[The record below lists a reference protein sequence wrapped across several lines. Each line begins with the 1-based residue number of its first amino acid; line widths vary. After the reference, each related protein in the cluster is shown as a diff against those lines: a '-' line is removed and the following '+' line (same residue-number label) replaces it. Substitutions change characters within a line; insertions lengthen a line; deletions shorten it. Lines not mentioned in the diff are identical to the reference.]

1 MRIRRVSSK
10 YPSRIALEYGYRK
23 FTYTELMN
31 RIDEVARAWKNLG
44 VKKGDKVLLLMGHNP
59 MNIIS
64 VYALDKI
71 GASAAL
77 AVSNLATE
85 HFERFANDV
94 GAEYCVMSC
103 NQYLNYSAY
112 LKNTKIRTVI
122 IGKYKYMISR
132 RDRISF
138 PFYPLSGYDKPD
150 PKSVPEGIR
159 LMYWKDVLEQP
170 QTDPDM
176 HDEVFD
182 KDIYR
187 TALYHFPSTAEEE
200 ITAASFN
207 SKSINLSANLTEM
220 VLRANED
227 LTGKPARMLC
237 LNECCFAFG
246 FVVGIHSVL
255 SCGQTVLLF
264 TWFDTDM
271 IFFAIKRYR
280 PDVLIGFNSTV
291 ASINKAGGRSD
302 ILKSVDR
309 IIVGGGLLTSTQ
321 KATLFEIAK
330 TSGRKLSVCSISG
343 CDELLAYAYGPS
355 DLQSDRLLGFPLP
368 GVIMKVADSMTGLDA
383 PEGAEGEI
391 AVCSPVSANLGE
403 GESNIGKKNYR
414 KLPDGRVWYF
424 TGRIGKQDGN
434 KMFYLVGTKSREARI
449 NSYPVYPD
457 KVDETVQMTEGV
469 VESCSVIIER
479 AEGPVLI
486 TAVVPEEAY
495 FYDNSMMESLR
506 DRIRS
511 ECEMTL
517 HEAMRPSEVTF
528 FVSLPR
534 DSMGVIDYEAV
545 KDRVELLRNEDLSDD
560 PMQGTV
566 IPE

>member
-1 MRIRRVSSK
+1 
-10 YPSRIALEYGYRK
+10 
-23 FTYTELMN
+23 
-31 RIDEVARAWKNLG
+31 
-44 VKKGDKVLLLMGHNP
+44 
-59 MNIIS
+59 
-64 VYALDKI
+64 
-71 GASAAL
+71 
-77 AVSNLATE
+77 
-85 HFERFANDV
+85 
-94 GAEYCVMSC
+94 MSC
-103 NQYLNYSAY
+103 NQYLNYSQV

-122 IGKYKYMISR
+122 IGKYRYMISR
-132 RDRISF
+132 RDRIAF
-138 PFYPLSGYDKPD
+138 QFYPLSGYDKPE
-150 PKSVPEGIR
+150 PKNIPEGIR
-159 LMYWKDVLEQP
+159 LMYWKDVLELP
-170 QTDPDM
+170 QRASDPN
-176 HDEVFD
+176 DEEFD

-187 TALYHFPSTAEEE
+187 QSLYLFPGSAEEGLS
-200 ITAASFN
+200 ASVFN
-207 SKSINLSANLTEM
+207 SRSINLSANLTEM
-220 VLRANED
+220 VFKANED
-227 LTGKPARMLC
+227 LTGKPARILC

-246 FVVGIHSVL
+246 FVVGIHNVL
-255 SCGQTVLLF
+255 SSGQTVLLF
-264 TWFDTDM
+264 TWYDTDM

-309 IIVGGGLLTSTQ
+309 IIVGGGLLTSSQ

-330 TSGRKLSVCSISG
+330 TSGRKLSVCSVTG

-391 AVCSPVSANLGE
+391 AVCSPVSANLGQ

-424 TGRIGKQDGN
+424 TGKIGKQDGN
-434 KMFYLVGTKSREARI
+434 KMFYLVGSKSRESRI

-457 KVDETVQMTEGV
+457 RVDEAVQMTEGV
-469 VESCSVIIER
+469 TESCSVIIER
-479 AEGPVLI
+479 PEGPVLI
-486 TAVVPEEAY
+486 SAVVPEEDY

-506 DRIRS
+506 DRIKS

-517 HEAMRPSEVTF
+517 HEAMRPSEIAF

-534 DSMGVIDYEAV
+534 DSAGVIDYEAV
-545 KDRVELLRNEDLSDD
+545 KEKVELIQNDDLTDD
-560 PMQGTV
+560 VM
-566 IPE
+566 PETQAPE